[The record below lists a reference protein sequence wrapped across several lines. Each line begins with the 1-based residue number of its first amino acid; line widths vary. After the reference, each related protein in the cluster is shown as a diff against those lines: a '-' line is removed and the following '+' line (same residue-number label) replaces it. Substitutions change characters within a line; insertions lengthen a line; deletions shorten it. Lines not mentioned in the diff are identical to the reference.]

1 MRNPYPRTKRMFVRS
16 GTAVVPLGTV
26 AKPRTVFAN
35 RFRGMDGKS
44 RTARAV
50 PGSGV
55 RHVWL
60 FEACLRRAVATENC
74 AAFERIL

>member
-1 MRNPYPRTKRMFVRS
+1 
-16 GTAVVPLGTV
+16 
-26 AKPRTVFAN
+26 
-35 RFRGMDGKS
+35 MDGKS